1 MKMSFCILSDILYYT
16 QNILE
21 EEWPGVAISSISL
34 KKEIPFHTEV
44 YIIWGLRLSL
54 KGRHSLFAVLGN
66 FLCIITIL

>member
-1 MKMSFCILSDILYYT
+1 MNMSFCILSDILYYT
-16 QNILE
+16 QNIL

-54 KGRHSLFAVLGN
+54 EGRHSLLAVLCN